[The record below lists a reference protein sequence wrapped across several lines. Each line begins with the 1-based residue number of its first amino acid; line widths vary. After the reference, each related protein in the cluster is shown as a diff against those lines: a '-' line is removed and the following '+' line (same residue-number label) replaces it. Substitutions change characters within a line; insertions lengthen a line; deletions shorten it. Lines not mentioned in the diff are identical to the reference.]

1 MRRIAIALT
10 ALLMAGCADRP
21 PQGPL
26 PADLG
31 GTHWIAKTVA
41 GERVPEDMAVTLE
54 FEGADRVYGRSGL
67 NRYSGPIGVADGR
80 LTIGPRATT
89 RMACPPAQIAMAEK
103 FLAALA
109 DARALR
115 HDNSALVVETN
126 TAGPETRLLPFT
138 PP

>member
-1 MRRIAIALT
+1 MRRTALGLT
-10 ALLMAGCADRP
+10 ALLMSACADRP

-26 PADLG
+26 PADLA
-31 GTHWIAKTVA
+31 GTHWIARTVA

-54 FEGADRVYGRSGL
+54 FEGADRVYGRSGC
-67 NRYSGPIGVADGR
+67 NRYHGPIGVADGT
-80 LTIGPRATT
+80 LKIGPLATT
-89 RMACPPAQIAMAEK
+89 RMACPPAQMAIEQK

-115 HDNSALVVETN
+115 RDNSALLVEPN
-126 TAGPETRLLPFT
+126 TPAPETRLLPFT

>member
-1 MRRIAIALT
+1 MRRIAIGLT
-10 ALLMAGCADRP
+10 ALLMAACADRLP
-21 PQGPL
+21 PGPR
-26 PADLG
+26 PADLA

-54 FEGADRVYGRSGL
+54 FEGADRVYGRAGC
-67 NRYSGPIGVADGR
+67 NRYNGPIGVTDGK
-80 LTIGPRATT
+80 LAIGPLATT
-89 RMACPPAQIAMAEK
+89 RMACPEPQMALEQA

-126 TAGPETRLLPFT
+126 TPGPETRLLPFT